1 MLKFPQ
7 FRHHG
12 NRDLS
17 DANLNDTVKFPNL
30 ENTLFSATF
39 SVLLFY
45 CISQIF
51 ANVVFKK
58 HNLVTVVTKVSL
70 GQISTMP
77 LNCPTPKSPFWCQH
91 NPLIFCIL
99 AFCTWSSTLDA
110 LVSVANDFDVA
121 DIPNPGVW
129 KWPSLGK

>member
-1 MLKFPQ
+1 MATGICLMQISMTLLNSPISKTPCLVPH
-7 FRHHG
+7 FR
-12 NRDLS
+12 
-17 DANLNDTVKFPNL
+17 FYY
-30 ENTLFSATF
+30 
-39 SVLLFY
+39 Y